1 MADEQFDPQV
11 KSKKSGI
18 SAKIFLLGIPV
29 FVIQLVAVY
38 FIVAYLLQQ
47 KYGYPT
53 DPTSVDP
60 NTEHVVEESSSEG
73 KGGETLSD
81 TSSLGSWVFNVDDLM
96 LNPAGG
102 QVIMLVSIGFD
113 VQSELMRTSMQ
124 EKEVLVRDKIITT
137 LSQKTLDQLSIT
149 NRDSLKLELAQ
160 NVEGLF
166 TDVKI
171 NTIYFSK
178 YIIQ

>member
-11 KSKKSGI
+11 KPKKGGI

-47 KYGYPT
+47 KYGYPA
-53 DPTSVDP
+53 DPTTVDP
-60 NTEHVVEESSSEG
+60 HTEQVAEEHSED
-73 KGGETLSD
+73 GEGDALSD
-81 TSSLGSWVFNVDDLM
+81 TTSLGSWVYNVDDLM

-102 QVIMLVSIGFD
+102 QVIMLISVGFD
-113 VQSELMRTSMQ
+113 VKSELMKTSMQ
-124 EKEVLVRDKIITT
+124 EKEVLVRDQIITT
-137 LSQKTLDQLSIT
+137 LSRKTLDELSIT
-149 NRDSLKLELAQ
+149 NRDSLKVELAQ
-160 NVEGLF
+160 NVEELF
-166 TDVKI
+166 TDVHI